1 MAPQLDFKSFGTS
14 GCLFPLGRLGREVTV
29 LFSTMKPAYRAG
41 EKPAQKGKAI
51 PLGPRD
57 HLGHSEISVG
67 ILAPEVLGLM
77 HSSASSPVEASA
89 SERENLGWGT
99 GDCRELALFTSPQS
113 QFRKRGFFSTASSCG
128 PWGPMKLRILGST
141 RCCLDNPAFQV
152 WGGEGD
158 ACVSSE
164 KGRMLEPR

>member
-14 GCLFPLGRLGREVTV
+14 GRLFPLGRLGREVTV

-77 HSSASSPVEASA
+77 HPSASSPVEASA
-89 SERENLGWGT
+89 SERESWLGDWGLQRTSSVHVSPEPVPKERLLLHSQLLWSMGTHETENT
-99 GDCRELALFTSPQS
+99 GVYEVLP
-113 QFRKRGFFSTASSCG
+113 
-128 PWGPMKLRILGST
+128 
-141 RCCLDNPAFQV
+141 
-152 WGGEGD
+152 
-158 ACVSSE
+158 
-164 KGRMLEPR
+164 